1 MSLKKLERDFA
12 QADVAAVQGLLAQL
26 SDADVM
32 TRFSLE
38 ARLRELRATV
48 AELEAEDAAPTAS
61 AALFFGGAP
70 VVGARGIE
78 SDFGGSAVS
87 RFQDLVAKVHAH
99 DTVGLGQRGVVPNR
113 ALSALHITNIVR
125 GSFGFLLEEMSD
137 QQQLM
142 ETPLKAAVD
151 EASRLLEAFSEPDE
165 DTYRVAVSE
174 IDDRVL
180 ETAREFFNLMQLRGA
195 TLRLV
200 VGDHDTSFGSED
212 VARAVERARST
223 TLEDAT
229 ETINGQ
235 LIGVLPE
242 AHQFEFRRY
251 DSSPT
256 IRGRIDKSFTAENL
270 ILFNKNMM
278 NVDAFATF
286 NIRRVFKDG
295 DIVKETYTLIGL
307 GRTDR
312 NDEMVPPIAAG

>member
-1 MSLKKLERDFA
+1 MSLKKIERDFA

-38 ARLRELRATV
+38 ARLRELQATV
-48 AELEAEDAAPTAS
+48 AELEAEVFAPTAS

-78 SDFGGSAVS
+78 SDFGGSAVT

-99 DTVGLGQRGVVPNR
+99 DTVGLGLRGVVPNR

-125 GSFGFLLEEMSD
+125 GSFGFLLEEMAD

-151 EASRLLEAFSEPDE
+151 EATRLLEAFGEPDE
-165 DTYRVAVSE
+165 ETYRAAVSE

-180 ETAREFFNLMQLRGA
+180 AAAREFFNLMQQRGA

-200 VGDHDTSFGSED
+200 VGDHDASFGSDD
-212 VARAVERARST
+212 VARAVERATST
-223 TLEDAT
+223 TLEDAR

-235 LIGVLPE
+235 LIGTLPE

-251 DSSPT
+251 DTGLT
-256 IRGRIDKSFTAENL
+256 IRGRIEKSFSIEDL
-270 ILFNKNMM
+270 ISFNKNMT
-278 NVDAFATF
+278 NVDAFATM
-286 NIRRVFKDG
+286 NVRRVFKDREL
-295 DIVKETYTLIGL
+295 VRENYTLIGL
-307 GRTDR
+307 GTTGR
-312 NDEMVPPIAAG
+312 NTETAGPIAAG